1 MAGLVPADSQ
11 PSGDGTQSTNTETT
25 GLWDAKVVESY
36 THRTGS
42 SSATLEAKKFFEK
55 QIVPCKDDLFL
66 WWRAHEG
73 HYSLL
78 SQLAKSTSAF
88 QYVPSSTYLLKGY
101 FLSVESLF

>member
-1 MAGLVPADSQ
+1 
-11 PSGDGTQSTNTETT
+11 
-25 GLWDAKVVESY
+25 LWDAKVVESY

-88 QYVPSSTYLLKGY
+88 QIPLCLLKGY
-101 FLSVESLF
+101 FPRQESLF